1 MNLFPT
7 ELNSNIFENATHFLQ
22 TVAILDHI
30 SFKQIDLNFKQAQNE
45 NILRC
50 ILESRVNSNTVP
62 AIFWKKKIAGWLM
75 TSNFKAH
82 ANSVSVILGLREGDN
97 NRLCAMHPR
106 LQLTR
111 YPHLGMKLET
121 ARTAQQVGS

>member
-50 ILESRVNSNTVP
+50 ILESRVNSKTVP
-62 AIFWKKKIAGWLM
+62 AIF
-75 TSNFKAH
+75 
-82 ANSVSVILGLREGDN
+82 
-97 NRLCAMHPR
+97 
-106 LQLTR
+106 
-111 YPHLGMKLET
+111 
-121 ARTAQQVGS
+121 